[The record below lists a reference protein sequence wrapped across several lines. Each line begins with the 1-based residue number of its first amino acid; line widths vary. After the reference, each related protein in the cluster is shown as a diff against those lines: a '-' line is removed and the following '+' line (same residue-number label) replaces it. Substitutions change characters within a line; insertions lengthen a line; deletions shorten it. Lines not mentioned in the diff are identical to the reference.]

1 MIRGKSMQ
9 EKIKLYVE
17 SLRLTR
23 WPRSLAIIPGFLA
36 FFVLQPKFTHT
47 LINLSSILRLLIAF
61 LLTWFISTANYIVNE
76 ITDAPFDAFH
86 PSKKNR
92 PLVKNKIDKKIL
104 MTIWFLLV
112 IISLLISFKIFNVQF
127 VICLISLLIAGIVYN
142 VPPIRVKDIPFLDST
157 IESINNPIRFLIG
170 WYIMTGIFPTVSILI
185 SWWFFGNFLMVGK
198 RVAEK
203 KFLTEEESSGY
214 RISLKKYS
222 LKMLITFM
230 ILNAII
236 FIVSLSIFTIE
247 SKLNSFLYSIP
258 FILIYLL
265 MFMKKSIKDIEGAEE
280 PERLLKN
287 PYFAFYTL
295 FIAIIFI
302 IAYIY
307 R

>member
-1 MIRGKSMQ
+1 MQ
-9 EKIKLYVE
+9 GKIKLYVE

-47 LINLSSILRLLIAF
+47 LINPSSILRLLIAF

-104 MTIWFLLV
+104 MSIWFLLV
-112 IISLLISFKIFNVQF
+112 IISLLISFEIFNIQF
-127 VICLISLLIAGIVYN
+127 VICLISLLIAGIIYN

-170 WYIMTGIFPTVSILI
+170 WYVMAETFPYVSILI

-203 KFLTEEESSGY
+203 KFLTEKESSGY

-247 SKLNSFLYSIP
+247 SRLNSFLFSIP

-265 MFMKKSIKDIEGAEE
+265 MFMKKSIKDREGAEE

>member
-1 MIRGKSMQ
+1 MQ

-247 SKLNSFLYSIP
+247 SKLNSFLFSIP

>member
-1 MIRGKSMQ
+1 MQ
-9 EKIKLYVE
+9 EKIELYVE

-47 LINLSSILRLLIAF
+47 LIDFSSILRLLIAF

-112 IISLLISFKIFNVQF
+112 IISLLISFEIFNIQS
-127 VICLISLLIAGIVYN
+127 VICLISLLIAGIIYN

-170 WYIMTGIFPTVSILI
+170 WYIMTEIFPPVSILI

-203 KFLTEEESSGY
+203 KFLTEKESSGY

-247 SKLNSFLYSIP
+247 SKLNSFLFSIP

-265 MFMKKSIKDIEGAEE
+265 MFMKKSIKDREGAEE

>member
-1 MIRGKSMQ
+1 MQ

-47 LINLSSILRLLIAF
+47 LIDFSLILRLLIAF
-61 LLTWFISTANYIVNE
+61 FLTWFISTANYIVNE

-104 MTIWFLLV
+104 MTIWFFLV
-112 IISLLISFKIFNVQF
+112 IISLLISFEIFNIQS
-127 VICLISLLIAGIVYN
+127 VICLISLLIAGIIYN

-170 WYIMTGIFPTVSILI
+170 WYIMTEIFPPVSILI

-247 SKLNSFLYSIP
+247 SKLNSFLFSIP

-265 MFMKKSIKDIEGAEE
+265 MFMKKSIKDREGAEE

>member
-1 MIRGKSMQ
+1 MQ
-9 EKIKLYVE
+9 GKIKLYVE
-17 SLRLTR
+17 SLRLSR

-36 FFVLQPKFTHT
+36 FLALQPKSPDI
-47 LINLSSILRLLIAF
+47 LINFSSILRLLIAF
-61 LLTWFISTANYIVNE
+61 LMTWFISTANYIINE

-92 PLVKNKIDKKIL
+92 PLVKNKIDKKLL
-104 MTIWFLLV
+104 MTIWFFLV
-112 IISLLISFKIFNVQF
+112 IISLLISFEIFNFQF
-127 VICLISLLIAGIVYN
+127 IICLISLLIAGIIYN
-142 VPPIRVKDIPFLDST
+142 VPPIRAKDIPFLDST
-157 IESINNPIRFLIG
+157 IESINNPIRLLIG
-170 WYIMTGIFPTVSILI
+170 WYIMTEIFPPVSILI

-214 RISLKKYS
+214 RVSLKKYS
-222 LKMLITFM
+222 LKMLIAFM

-236 FIVSLSIFTIE
+236 FIVSLSIFAIE
-247 SKLNSFLYSIP
+247 SKLNSFLFSIP
-258 FILIYLL
+258 FIFIYLL
-265 MFMKKSIKDIEGAEE
+265 MFMKKSIKDREGAEE

>member
-1 MIRGKSMQ
+1 MQ

-104 MTIWFLLV
+104 MTTWFLLV

-247 SKLNSFLYSIP
+247 SKLNSFLFSIP

>member
-1 MIRGKSMQ
+1 MQ

-17 SLRLTR
+17 SLRLSR

-36 FFVLQPKFTHT
+36 FLVLQPKSTDI

-61 LLTWFISTANYIVNE
+61 LMTWFISTANYIVNE

-92 PLVKNKIDKKIL
+92 PLVKNKIDKKLL

-112 IISLLISFKIFNVQF
+112 IISLLISFEIFNIQF
-127 VICLISLLIAGIVYN
+127 VICLISLLIAGIIYN
-142 VPPIRVKDIPFLDST
+142 VPPIRAKDIPFLDST

-170 WYIMTGIFPTVSILI
+170 WYIMTEIFPTVSILI

-214 RISLKKYS
+214 RVSLKKYS
-222 LKMLITFM
+222 LKMLIVFM
-230 ILNAII
+230 ILNAMI
-236 FIVSLSIFTIE
+236 FIVSLSIFAIE
-247 SKLNSFLYSIP
+247 SKLNSFLFSIP

-265 MFMKKSIKDIEGAEE
+265 MFMKKSIKDREGAEE

>member
-1 MIRGKSMQ
+1 MQ

-76 ITDAPFDAFH
+76 ITDAPSDAFH